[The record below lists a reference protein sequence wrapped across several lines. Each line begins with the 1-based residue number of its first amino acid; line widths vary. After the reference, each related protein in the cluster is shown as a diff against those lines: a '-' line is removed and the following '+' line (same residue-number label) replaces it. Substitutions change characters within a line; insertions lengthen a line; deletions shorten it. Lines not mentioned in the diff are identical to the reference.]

1 MNTTNTVF
9 SDKEQITDLLSAE
22 KFLAGSYNTFL
33 LECATP
39 EMVRCLSSLL
49 SDTHDMQGQVFH
61 TMQARGWYP
70 TPKAEEQKINQTKQ
84 QFSTAITK

>member
-1 MNTTNTVF
+1 MQANNF

-39 EMVRCLSSLL
+39 EMIRCLSALL
-49 SDTHDMQGQVFH
+49 SDTHTMQEQVFH
-61 TMQARGWYP
+61 TMQGRGWYP
-70 TPKAEEQKINQTKQ
+70 TPKAEDAKIATATG
-84 QFSTAITK
+84 QFSAAVTK